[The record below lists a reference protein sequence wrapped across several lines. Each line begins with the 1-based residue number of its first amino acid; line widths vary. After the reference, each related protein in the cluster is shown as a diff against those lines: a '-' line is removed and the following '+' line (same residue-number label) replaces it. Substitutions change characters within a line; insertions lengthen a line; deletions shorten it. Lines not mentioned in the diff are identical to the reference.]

1 MVKSKTSKFFSN
13 NYNQYCTAPLILI
26 KLDYITKTFLYFINL
41 FFYIM
46 MNTYIFHFSLKI
58 VILNI
63 IISIFIY
70 FTRI

>member
-63 IISIFIY
+63 TISIFIY

>member
-1 MVKSKTSKFFSN
+1 MIKSKTSKFFSN

-63 IISIFIY
+63 TISIFIY